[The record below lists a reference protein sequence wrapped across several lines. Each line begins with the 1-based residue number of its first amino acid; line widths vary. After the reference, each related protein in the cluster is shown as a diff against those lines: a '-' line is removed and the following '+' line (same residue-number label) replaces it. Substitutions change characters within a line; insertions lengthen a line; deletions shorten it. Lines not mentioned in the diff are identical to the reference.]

1 MNLVD
6 ESSQSLMENQVFE
19 VRLPKITTKSDVG
32 PFCTKPQI

>member
-19 VRLPKITTKSDVG
+19 VGLPKTTTKSDVG